1 MIAIIDYGM
10 GNLRSVSKAFEVL
23 GHSAKV
29 TSDIDEITNSYGCVL
44 PGVGAFG
51 KCMENLNSFNLTE
64 PIKEAIKSN
73 KPFLGICLGLQLLFE
88 ESEESPGIEG
98 LSIIKGSVK
107 KFPNFSDI
115 ELKVPHMGWNQI
127 DIIKQ
132 NTILNDIPNRSWF
145 YFVHSYYPVPEE
157 DEVSSITTDYGV
169 KFTSA
174 VQKDNLF
181 ACQFHP
187 EKSSTLGLKI
197 LENFALMCN
206 GN

>member
-29 TSDIDEITNSYGCVL
+29 TSDIDEITHSSGCVL

-51 KCMENLNSFNLTE
+51 KCMDNLNSFNLTE
-64 PIKEAIKSN
+64 PIKEIIKSN

-115 ELKVPHMGWNQI
+115 ELKVPQGQGPPR
-127 DIIKQ
+127 
-132 NTILNDIPNRSWF
+132 TCS
-145 YFVHSYYPVPEE
+145 SPVPPPAPGQPSP
-157 DEVSSITTDYGV
+157 DRSYGSRRHGPWARSGTGCDAPPARSPAPGSARCCPARSPGPGVGVFDLCPPRSSGT
-169 KFTSA
+169 
-174 VQKDNLF
+174 N
-181 ACQFHP
+181 
-187 EKSSTLGLKI
+187 
-197 LENFALMCN
+197 N
-206 GN
+206 GAPS